1 MESVELRKQYS
12 MSFLPLFSVLR
23 HSENK
28 EPLFKGLSVIWGLIR
43 SLGLQLAGLCRSY
56 LSIIDACFHFLPSQK
71 VSTFANPKP
80 QPLVRQW
87 LELKKNKDYV
97 KRNRQYGPSY
107 SFCHFLKS
115 EKVIHLYH
123 LDRSLTHLLSDFNET
138 TI

>member
-71 VSTFANPKP
+71 VSPFANPKP

-87 LELKKNKDYV
+87 LELKKTK
-97 KRNRQYGPSY
+97 
-107 SFCHFLKS
+107 
-115 EKVIHLYH
+115 
-123 LDRSLTHLLSDFNET
+123 TM
-138 TI
+138 